1 MGGTVN
7 AFLEFLPTVGLAMVV
22 NLRRGYPDTV
32 LAEKFL
38 MHCWKPFSLHH
49 LVVQLWYHQVI
60 QERGLSALTHN
71 IQIQLTNG
79 ALELCPP
86 GPLALEE
93 SLRRAAARSVTIICT
108 IRKVQKMPPSAHVP
122 TIGTGELARGGRCW

>member
-1 MGGTVN
+1 MIAAVPFRTVN

-60 QERGLSALTHN
+60 QERGLSALTYKYN
-71 IQIQLTNG
+71 QQI
-79 ALELCPP
+79 
-86 GPLALEE
+86 
-93 SLRRAAARSVTIICT
+93 ARN
-108 IRKVQKMPPSAHVP
+108 
-122 TIGTGELARGGRCW
+122 